1 MMMLMRIEDED
12 EGEDKDEDDDEPA
25 QCGGRS
31 TVSKMLCIF
40 QLCPCSGGR
49 AGLPW
54 LLLPSAD
61 SHLFLCSL
69 KLCSFF
75 TAALCPTLARSR
87 QGLHFTYSI
96 SERHCRLGRALR
108 QSSNFYQASTKMFLF
123 PIKAL
128 FPPTPRRCLV
138 LFFRSVCGLPWPEQR
153 RISQLQDKYKK
164 IDATEICV
172 LISRSIL
179 QQEMPFVP
187 FSCAGCG
194 WEHPQT
200 PVQAQGAVAVLRAWF
215 VPCV

>member
-1 MMMLMRIEDED
+1 MSTHLLLPPPRPALALFDAHSPKTLQLFPTLWDMWERMRMKMMMLMRIEDED

-108 QSSNFYQASTKMFLF
+108 QSSNFY
-123 PIKAL
+123 
-128 FPPTPRRCLV
+128 
-138 LFFRSVCGLPWPEQR
+138 
-153 RISQLQDKYKK
+153 
-164 IDATEICV
+164 
-172 LISRSIL
+172 
-179 QQEMPFVP
+179 
-187 FSCAGCG
+187 
-194 WEHPQT
+194 
-200 PVQAQGAVAVLRAWF
+200 
-215 VPCV
+215 